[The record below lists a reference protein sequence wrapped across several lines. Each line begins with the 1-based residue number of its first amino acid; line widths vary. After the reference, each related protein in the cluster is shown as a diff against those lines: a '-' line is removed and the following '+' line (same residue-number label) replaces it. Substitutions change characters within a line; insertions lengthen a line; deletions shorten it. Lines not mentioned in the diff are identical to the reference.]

1 MFLVI
6 RCWAKFT
13 DSARPLSRC
22 STRERSGDWAKPSW
36 SECEST
42 PSIRNTHFT
51 IDRMVA
57 FAGPSCRAVG
67 EWSTDFVVHLGL
79 TIDGCQELETLS
91 RLKPGLQTC
100 LAIWRAVTKNRAR
113 MDGKKK
119 GKGPAKARG
128 ARATGK
134 AKAAAAR
141 SEQRDLNARLQKC
154 TEELG
159 TAQSDL
165 ESFCFSISHDL
176 RAPLR
181 SIDGFGNALLHEFG
195 EKLEPQA
202 REYLRRIVDS
212 SKKMGLLIDELLVI
226 SRIQRTELAVEEV
239 NLTEMAESI
248 IARLR
253 KSDPH
258 RKVLFLAERGMRGRG
273 DRALIGTL

>member
-1 MFLVI
+1 MHKL
-6 RCWAKFT
+6 
-13 DSARPLSRC
+13 
-22 STRERSGDWAKPSW
+22 
-36 SECEST
+36 
-42 PSIRNTHFT
+42 
-51 IDRMVA
+51 
-57 FAGPSCRAVG
+57 
-67 EWSTDFVVHLGL
+67 
-79 TIDGCQELETLS
+79 
-91 RLKPGLQTC
+91 
-100 LAIWRAVTKNRAR
+100 
-113 MDGKKK
+113 
-119 GKGPAKARG
+119 
-128 ARATGK
+128 
-134 AKAAAAR
+134 
-141 SEQRDLNARLQKC
+141 
-154 TEELG
+154 TEELE

-258 RKVLFLAERGMRGRG
+258 RKVRLSGEPTL
-273 DRALIGTL
+273 RARAHRTAPGTW

>member
-1 MFLVI
+1 
-6 RCWAKFT
+6 
-13 DSARPLSRC
+13 
-22 STRERSGDWAKPSW
+22 
-36 SECEST
+36 
-42 PSIRNTHFT
+42 
-51 IDRMVA
+51 
-57 FAGPSCRAVG
+57 
-67 EWSTDFVVHLGL
+67 
-79 TIDGCQELETLS
+79 
-91 RLKPGLQTC
+91 
-100 LAIWRAVTKNRAR
+100 

-258 RKVLFLAERGMRGRG
+258 RKVLFSAEPKLRARADRTLAETLLEKLLENAWKFTARSSAPKVEFFARRQNAQRVFVVKDNGVGFDIAYAGKLFKAFQRLHSPSEYSGVGSGLAIARTIVLRHGGRIWTEESKERG
-273 DRALIGTL
+273 ATFCFTLGKAR